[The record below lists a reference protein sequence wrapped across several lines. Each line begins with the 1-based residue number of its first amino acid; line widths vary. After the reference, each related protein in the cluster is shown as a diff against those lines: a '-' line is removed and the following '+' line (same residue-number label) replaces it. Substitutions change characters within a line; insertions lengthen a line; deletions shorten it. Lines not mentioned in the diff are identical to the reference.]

1 MESNSAFC
9 VSVWPGP
16 HKVWLEGG
24 GWEEGKELCDPW
36 FYSKSDIVGLS
47 AGDLCPCIV
56 NNCYY
61 FRHPCFI
68 RFLGSYSVT
77 FILVDVDIV
86 RQMSPSKK
94 NQCPVDVLDLDR
106 YTWNPAG
113 FLDPKTKL
121 AKPKILLRFHLDW
134 EDMEIGQVFCWKF
147 LCEQYMS
154 KSVWMYVPHWKL
166 QNIPWATQ
174 LLIKLLLRGGLVF
187 SPHFLRGRKSNYMV
201 VTVAAVPG

>member
-61 FRHPCFI
+61 IFGNDITNGAF
-68 RFLGSYSVT
+68 
-77 FILVDVDIV
+77 VDI
-86 RQMSPSKK
+86 
-94 NQCPVDVLDLDR
+94 
-106 YTWNPAG
+106 A
-113 FLDPKTKL
+113 DPNK
-121 AKPKILLRFHLDW
+121 A
-134 EDMEIGQVFCWKF
+134 VKF
-147 LCEQYMS
+147 LKDFGME
-154 KSVWMYVPHWKL
+154 
-166 QNIPWATQ
+166 
-174 LLIKLLLRGGLVF
+174 G
-187 SPHFLRGRKSNYMV
+187 
-201 VTVAAVPG
+201 